1 MPLVCS
7 GSVDIH
13 YEVQGAEDAPA
24 LLLLHSLGVD
34 LGMWDPQMPDLLQHH
49 RVIRYDVRGHGRST
63 VGASECSIDIL
74 AQDALAVLDAAQIVK
89 AHWCGL
95 SLGGM
100 TAMWAASRWPERVA
114 GWCSAI
120 LRRTCRRHRYGTR
133 AWNSCA

>member
-49 RVIRYDVRGHGRST
+49 RVIRYDMRGHGRSS
-63 VGASECSIDIL
+63 VGAAERSIDIL
-74 AQDALAVLDAAQIVK
+74 AQDALAVLCAPQIVK

-95 SLGGM
+95 SPPRR
-100 TAMWAASRWPERVA
+100 TASRWWTPPSPRVA
-114 GWCSAI
+114 RSAP
-120 LRRTCRRHRYGTR
+120 
-133 AWNSCA
+133 